1 MNPDVIKDQVKKAG
15 DIKKYK
21 GQMFFTF
28 LDEYYIYP
36 LSPIDP
42 VHYDAD
48 TEHEISMFK
57 NGELRRGFFM
67 KNIIHHTRFE
77 SQKDADD
84 FKDNIL
90 KFQGGGHKYSFMVI
104 EGTFDDNGNLKEG
117 ENIKIEKIDQ
127 NINDKIFETY
137 EKSCTNNIRKV
148 YNAIPQIL
156 IDYEDSKLG
165 TTSGEALFQA
175 SEFYN
180 QMTQELRST
189 IA

>member
-1 MNPDVIKDQVKKAG
+1 
-15 DIKKYK
+15 
-21 GQMFFTF
+21 
-28 LDEYYIYP
+28 
-36 LSPIDP
+36 
-42 VHYDAD
+42 
-48 TEHEISMFK
+48 
-57 NGELRRGFFM
+57 M
-67 KNIIHHTRFE
+67 KNIIHHTKFE
-77 SQKDADD
+77 SQKDADN

-104 EGTFDDNGNLKEG
+104 EGTFDDNGDLKEG
-117 ENIKIEKIDQ
+117 ENIKVEKIDQ

-137 EKSCTNNIRKV
+137 EKSCINNIRKA

-180 QMTQELRST
+180 QMTQELRKT
-189 IA
+189 ISESFKEMFSRWVNQDLRVKEWEIQPVVMGAKSEAGPMMLELTKKGE